1 MKNDYLEKIVNRMYG
16 GQEVSRAQRDL
27 AWAYKKPAYRVHG
40 RICLDN
46 PIHRIEDAVAIAQQ
60 LSLAGIN
67 ELFVICQF
75 SNQLDYWAAMDAFGL
90 KLRGIEYIDNAEY
103 REEMDCWGSS
113 DQPEKVAALR
123 FSFKEERK

>member
-27 AWAYKKPAYRVHG
+27 AWAYKKPAYRAHG

-60 LSLAGIN
+60 LSLARA
-67 ELFVICQF
+67 
-75 SNQLDYWAAMDAFGL
+75 W
-90 KLRGIEYIDNAEY
+90 
-103 REEMDCWGSS
+103 
-113 DQPEKVAALR
+113 
-123 FSFKEERK
+123 

>member
-1 MKNDYLEKIVNRMYG
+1 MR
-16 GQEVSRAQRDL
+16 
-27 AWAYKKPAYRVHG
+27 G

-75 SNQLDYWAAMDAFGL
+75 SNQLDYWAAMDDFGL

-103 REEMDCWGSS
+103 MEEMDRWGSS
-113 DQPEKVAALR
+113 DRPEKVAALR
-123 FSFKEERK
+123 FSFKEEQK